1 MHIIIGLISL
11 ATKERNWGGAG
22 ETRTRASSS
31 VFIIT
36 RKEGRKGELE
46 LPAAVAEVGKVTRA
60 KAPALAPA
68 VRVGVL
74 AVGIEADLGGRGGG
88 GVGGGRRHP
97 QSHGIRYDYH
107 PQGCRRGK

>member
-1 MHIIIGLISL
+1 MGGRREEARRLRSLIISQ
-11 ATKERNWGGAG
+11 N
-22 ETRTRASSS
+22 
-31 VFIIT
+31 

-46 LPAAVAEVGKVTRA
+46 LPAAVAEVGKVTGA

-88 GVGGGRRHP
+88 GVGGGRRHHR
-97 QSHGIRYDYH
+97 SHGIRYDNY
-107 PQGCRRGK
+107 PQSKG